1 MNCINYNIL
10 VFRNKIR
17 KRISFNKVVCYSKV
31 PKYYLTDEIKNRCW
45 WNSQDYENFV
55 NYCSIVFKNKKT
67 KKVTF
72 NNRVTYS
79 KVPNYF
85 LTPKMKIRCW
95 WKITDYDIFCN
106 YAILN
111 YIAKNKISPTNKYD

>member
-17 KRISFNKVVCYSKV
+17 KRISFNKVVYYSKV
-31 PKYYLTDEIKNRCW
+31 PKYYLTDKIKNKCW

-55 NYCSIVFKNKKT
+55 NYCGIVLKNKKT
-67 KKVTF
+67 KRVTF